1 MAVAGESKV
10 VVGSRHL
17 PSMQQPEKRM
27 ELSGV
32 AAGLGR
38 PSGGV
43 VTVQSLARA
52 VGDMKTKANVGVL
65 AVEYRPG
72 QVCSWVVGWL
82 ASCRRGCG
90 CRSKVCEQQ

>member
-1 MAVAGESKV
+1 VAVAGESKV

-27 ELSGV
+27 ESSGV
-32 AAGLGR
+32 AVGLER
-38 PSGGV
+38 PSGV

-52 VGDMKTKANVGVL
+52 VEDMKTKANVGVV
-65 AVEYRPG
+65 AVEYSPG

-82 ASCRRGCG
+82 ASCRRDCG